1 MRTKNISIL
10 VVEDEFIH
18 RETIVNNLK
27 ELGYFKIFEATNAK
41 EALLICKQENIVLS
55 FVDIGLM
62 NSNLDGIE
70 LAKEINLL
78 SQSSIVFTTS
88 YSDKSTLE
96 RITDV
101 RFEEYILKPVDERR
115 LFVAIELVMSKSSSK
130 IQEALISQSRNSCPL
145 DTTEDVFVKGNT
157 KFFYRIPSDNII
169 YVKAELGGIN
179 IVTID
184 KTQFTYTSL
193 SNFISYYNNP
203 DILRIHRS
211 YAVNKRH
218 VIGKSDTELKMIDG
232 TVLSIGSKQRPKVNQ
247 HFLMLKPK
255 LIKIT

>member
-1 MRTKNISIL
+1 
-10 VVEDEFIH
+10 
-18 RETIVNNLK
+18 
-27 ELGYFKIFEATNAK
+27 
-41 EALLICKQENIVLS
+41 
-55 FVDIGLM
+55 M
-62 NSNLDGIE
+62 NSDLDGIE

-78 SQSSIVFTTS
+78 SQSSIIFTTS

-96 RITDV
+96 RIKDV

-130 IQEALISQSRNSCPL
+130 IQEALISQSRNSCPF

-157 KFFYRIPSDNII
+157 KFFDRIPSDNII

-211 YAVNKRH
+211 YAVNKYVSGIYLFKLNTGEVRRL
-218 VIGKSDTELKMIDG
+218 LKE
-232 TVLSIGSKQRPKVNQ
+232 
-247 HFLMLKPK
+247 
-255 LIKIT
+255 